1 MTALSNSRSRRRPPR
16 RLMQDLSI
24 RERGGGRRRLG
35 FTPLMLVSAMIA
47 LASCAHVDPNPAFA
61 DLAKTVHLR
70 TGKRVQW
77 NRGSAE
83 DAQAQAA
90 VASLLSRALTADSAV
105 QVALLNNHNLQA
117 TYEELGIAQA
127 DLVEAGLLRNP
138 IFTFERRFPGQALE
152 MDLLKEF
159 IDLLLLPLRKR
170 IAAAQFEAAKLR
182 VGHEILN
189 LAAEVRAAFYE
200 HQGDQQLVDLRRT
213 VADATERTAEVAL
226 QMHQAGN
233 LKSLD
238 LASEQASHAQA
249 KIELSK
255 AYSEATQTREKLN
268 KVMGAFG
275 TQTNWTVAP
284 RLPDLPGSQV
294 STSQLESRAIQQ
306 RLDLAA
312 ARQQF
317 IAEARA
323 RGIARADAI
332 LQQGEVGAHYEREAE
347 GSYSIG
353 PSLNVAIPIFNQGQ
367 PASARASAKMRQAE
381 QRYLALAA
389 DIRSDVRAARDKM
402 LLARQQFEY
411 FKSTALPTRTRV
423 TEESQ
428 LEYNAMQIGP
438 FQLLQAKQ
446 EEVKT
451 GADSVEALRDYWVA
465 RADLEK
471 AMGGPLSGSLSS
483 LSSSSKER
491 VQEERGRDR
500 GRRRV
505 GD

>member
-1 MTALSNSRSRRRPPR
+1 MKVIKNSVLVLTAGAVAN
-16 RLMQDLSI
+16 
-24 RERGGGRRRLG
+24 
-35 FTPLMLVSAMIA
+35 
-47 LASCAHVDPNPAFA
+47 CAHVDPNPAFH
-61 DLAKTVHLR
+61 DLATTVHLR

-77 NRGSAE
+77 NRGTAE

-90 VASLLSRALTADSAV
+90 VASLLSRPLTADSAV
-105 QVALLNNHNLQA
+105 QIALLNNHNLQV

-152 MDLLKEF
+152 ADLLKEF
-159 IDLLLLPLRKR
+159 IDILLLPLRKR
-170 IAAAQFEAAKLR
+170 IAAAQFEVAKFR
-182 VGHEILN
+182 VGHEILSV
-189 LAAEVRAAFYE
+189 AADVRAAFYQ
-200 HQGDQQLVDLRRT
+200 HQGDQQLVDLRHT
-213 VADATERTAEVAL
+213 VADATERTAEAAL
-226 QMHQAGN
+226 RMHQAGN

-249 KIELSK
+249 KIELAK
-255 AYSEATQTREKLN
+255 ANSEAVQSREKLN
-268 KVMGAFG
+268 KLMGAFG
-275 TQTNWTVAP
+275 AQTNWAVAP
-284 RLPDLPGSQV
+284 RLPDLPGSQL
-294 STSQLESRAIQQ
+294 STSQLESRAIEQ

-323 RGIARADAI
+323 RGIARAEAI
-332 LQQGEVGAHYEREAE
+332 LQGAEIGGHYEHEIE
-347 GSYSIG
+347 GSVHSIG
-353 PSLNVAIPIFNQGQ
+353 PSVNVPIPIFNQGQ
-367 PASARASAKMRQAE
+367 TAVARRNAKMRQAE

-402 LLARQQFEY
+402 LLSRQQVEY

-451 GADSVEALRDYWVA
+451 GADSVEALRDYWIA
-465 RADLEK
+465 RAELEK
-471 AMGGPLSGSLSS
+471 AVGGSLSGKFMS
-483 LSSSSKER
+483 LQSEPKEAT
-491 VQEERGRDR
+491 Q
-500 GRRRV
+500 
-505 GD
+505 

>member
-1 MTALSNSRSRRRPPR
+1 MKLRKPFLLWGT
-16 RLMQDLSI
+16 
-24 RERGGGRRRLG
+24 
-35 FTPLMLVSAMIA
+35 VA
-47 LASCAHVDPNPAFA
+47 LAGCAHVDPNPAFRE
-61 DLAKTVHLR
+61 LANTVHLR

-90 VASLLSRALTADSAV
+90 VASLLKRPLTADSAV

-127 DLVEAGLLRNP
+127 DLVEAGLLKNP
-138 IFTFERRFPGQALE
+138 VFYFERRLPGQAAE
-152 MDLLKEF
+152 
-159 IDLLLLPLRKR
+159 IDLVQEFVDILLLPLRKR

-182 VGHEILN
+182 VGHEILTT
-189 LAAEVRAAFYE
+189 AAEVRAAFYE
-200 HQGDQQLVDLRRT
+200 HQGDQQLVDLRKT
-213 VADATERTAEVAL
+213 VADATERSAETAL
-226 QMHQAGN
+226 KMHEAGN
-233 LKSLD
+233 LRDLD
-238 LASEQASHAQA
+238 LASEQATHAQA
-249 KIELSK
+249 KIDLAK
-255 AYSEATQTREKLN
+255 AQANAVQSREKLN
-268 KVMGAFG
+268 KLMGAFG
-275 TQTNWTVAP
+275 AQTNWTVAS
-284 RLPDLPGSQV
+284 RLSELPGNEV
-294 STSQLESRAIQQ
+294 STAQLESRAIQQ

-317 IAEARA
+317 IAEART
-323 RGIARADAI
+323 RGIARAEAI
-332 LQQGEVGAHYEREAE
+332 LQGAQIGSHYEHEIEPRH
-347 GSYSIG
+347 STG
-353 PSLNVAIPIFNQGQ
+353 PSVSVPIPIFNQGQ
-367 PASARASAKMRQAE
+367 PASARASAKMWQAE

-402 LLARQQFEY
+402 LLSRRQVEY

-465 RADLEK
+465 RAELEK
-471 AMGGPLSGSLSS
+471 AVGGSLSGKFIS
-483 LSSSSKER
+483 LQRESKEATH
-491 VQEERGRDR
+491 
-500 GRRRV
+500 
-505 GD
+505 

>member
-1 MTALSNSRSRRRPPR
+1 MLRKLLLLSGTVALV
-16 RLMQDLSI
+16 
-24 RERGGGRRRLG
+24 G
-35 FTPLMLVSAMIA
+35 
-47 LASCAHVDPNPAFA
+47 CAHVDPNPAFRE
-61 DLAKTVHLR
+61 LANTVHLR

-77 NRGSAE
+77 NRGTAQDAE
-83 DAQAQAA
+83 AQAA
-90 VASLLSRALTADSAV
+90 VASLLRHPLTADAAV
-105 QVALLNNHNLQA
+105 QVALLNNRNLQA

-159 IDLLLLPLRKR
+159 IDILLLPLRKR

-182 VGHEILN
+182 VGHEILKT
-189 LAAEVRAAFYE
+189 AAEVRAAFYE
-200 HQGDQQLVDLRRT
+200 HQGDEQLVDLRKT
-213 VADATERTAEVAL
+213 VAEATERSAETAL
-226 QMHQAGN
+226 RMQQAGN
-233 LKSLD
+233 LKNLD
-238 LASEQASHAQA
+238 LATEQASHAQA
-249 KIELSK
+249 KIELAK
-255 AYSEATQTREKLN
+255 AQSEAVQTREKLN
-268 KVMGAFG
+268 KLMGAFG
-275 TQTNWTVAP
+275 AQTNWTVAS
-284 RLPDLPGSQV
+284 RLPELSGGEV

-312 ARQQF
+312 ARQEF
-317 IAEARA
+317 IAQARSL
-323 RGIARADAI
+323 GIARADAI
-332 LQQGEVGAHYEREAE
+332 LQQAEFGAHYEREISGEYAV
-347 GSYSIG
+347 G
-353 PSLNVAIPIFNQGQ
+353 PSVNVPIPIFNQGQ
-367 PASARASAKMRQAE
+367 AAVARSSAKLRQSE

-402 LLARQQFEY
+402 LLSRRQVEY

-465 RADLEK
+465 RAELEK
-471 AMGGPLSGSLSS
+471 AVGGSLTGKPMPA
-483 LSSSSKER
+483 LSATTQGK
-491 VQEERGRDR
+491 
-500 GRRRV
+500 
-505 GD
+505 

>member
-1 MTALSNSRSRRRPPR
+1 MSDASTGAVGQARQVPNLRH
-16 RLMQDLSI
+16 DT
-24 RERGGGRRRLG
+24 REKEGRAM
-35 FTPLMLVSAMIA
+35 MLRKLFFV
-47 LASCAHVDPNPAFA
+47 LAIVGVAGCAHVDPNPAFA

-77 NRGSAE
+77 NRGGAE
-83 DAQAQAA
+83 DAQAQSA
-90 VASLLSRALTADSAV
+90 VTSLLSRPLTADSAV

-138 IFTFERRFPGQALE
+138 IFTFQRRFPGEAME
-152 MDLLKEF
+152 MDVLKEF
-159 IDLLLLPLRKR
+159 IDIFLLPLRKR

-182 VGHEILN
+182 VGHEILKT
-189 LAAEVRAAFYE
+189 AADVRGAFYE
-200 HQGDQQLVDLRRT
+200 HQGDKQLVDLRKT
-213 VADATERTAEVAL
+213 VAEATERSAETAL
-226 QMHQAGN
+226 RMQQAGN
-233 LKSLD
+233 LRNLD
-238 LASEQASHAQA
+238 LATEQASHAQA
-249 KIELSK
+249 KIELAK
-255 AYSEATQTREKLN
+255 AQSEAVQTREKLN
-268 KVMGAFG
+268 KLMGAFG
-275 TQTNWTVAP
+275 AQTNWNVER
-284 RLPDLPGSQV
+284 RLSELPGGEV

-323 RGIARADAI
+323 RGIARAEAI
-332 LQQGEVGAHYEREAE
+332 LQGAEFGAHYEHEIE
-347 GSYSIG
+347 GGLHSIG
-353 PSLNVAIPIFNQGQ
+353 PSVNVPIPIFNQGQ
-367 PASARASAKMRQAE
+367 PAVARSSAKLRQSE

-402 LLARQQFEY
+402 LLSRRQVEY

-451 GADSVEALRDYWVA
+451 GAESVEALRDYWVA
-465 RADLEK
+465 RAELEK
-471 AMGGPLSGSLSS
+471 AVGGSLSGKFIS
-483 LSSSSKER
+483 LQREGKESG
-491 VQEERGRDR
+491 E
-500 GRRRV
+500 
-505 GD
+505 

>member
-1 MTALSNSRSRRRPPR
+1 M
-16 RLMQDLSI
+16 
-24 RERGGGRRRLG
+24 
-35 FTPLMLVSAMIA
+35 MLRKLFFIPAIFGVAG
-47 LASCAHVDPNPAFA
+47 CAHVDPNPAFRE
-61 DLAKTVHLR
+61 LANTVHLR

-90 VASLLSRALTADSAV
+90 VASLLSRPLKADSAV

-117 TYEELGIAQA
+117 TYEDLGIAQA

-138 IFTFERRFPGQALE
+138 IFTFERRFPGQAME

-159 IDLLLLPLRKR
+159 IDILLLPLRKR

-189 LAAEVRAAFYE
+189 VAGEVRGAFYE
-200 HQGDQQLVDLRRT
+200 HQGDQQLVDLRKT
-213 VADATERTAEVAL
+213 VADATERSAETALRMRE
-226 QMHQAGN
+226 AGN
-233 LKSLD
+233 IKNLE
-238 LASEQASHAQA
+238 LANEQASHAGA
-249 KIELSK
+249 KIELAK
-255 AYSEATQTREKLN
+255 AQSEATRSREKLN
-268 KVMGAFG
+268 KLIGAYG
-275 TQTNWTVAP
+275 YQTNWTVTP
-284 RLPDLPGSQV
+284 RLPDLPNAEI
-294 STSQLESRAIQQ
+294 STSQLESRALQQ

-312 ARQQF
+312 ARQDF
-317 IAEARA
+317 IAQARSI
-323 RGIARADAI
+323 GIARAEAI
-332 LQQGEVGAHYEREAE
+332 LQQAEVGAHYEREITGEYA
-347 GSYSIG
+347 IG
-353 PSLNVAIPIFNQGQ
+353 PSVNVPIPIFNQGQ
-367 PASARASAKMRQAE
+367 AASAKASAKMRQGQ

-389 DIRSDVRAARDKM
+389 DIRSDVRAARDRM
-402 LLARQQFEY
+402 LLARQQVEY

-465 RADLEK
+465 RAELEK
-471 AMGGPLSGSLSS
+471 AVGGRLTGKFISFQNEG
-483 LSSSSKER
+483 KK
-491 VQEERGRDR
+491 
-500 GRRRV
+500 
-505 GD
+505 

>member
-1 MTALSNSRSRRRPPR
+1 MSPKLFLLSGAVALV
-16 RLMQDLSI
+16 
-24 RERGGGRRRLG
+24 G
-35 FTPLMLVSAMIA
+35 
-47 LASCAHVDPNPAFA
+47 CAHVDPNPAFRE
-61 DLAKTVHLR
+61 LANTVHLR

-90 VASLLSRALTADSAV
+90 VSSLLKRPLTADSAV

-127 DLVEAGLLRNP
+127 DLVEAGLLKNP
-138 IFTFERRFPGQALE
+138 VFYFERRLPGQAAE
-152 MDLLKEF
+152 
-159 IDLLLLPLRKR
+159 IDLVQEFVDILLLPLRKR

-182 VGHEILN
+182 VGHEILTTT
-189 LAAEVRAAFYE
+189 AEVRAAFYE
-200 HQGDQQLVDLRRT
+200 HQGDQQLVDLRKT
-213 VADATERTAEVAL
+213 VADATERSAETAL
-226 QMHQAGN
+226 KMHEAGN
-233 LKSLD
+233 LRDLD
-238 LASEQASHAQA
+238 LASEQATHAQA
-249 KIELSK
+249 KIDLAK
-255 AYSEATQTREKLN
+255 AQANAVQSREKLN
-268 KVMGAFG
+268 KLMGAFG
-275 TQTNWTVAP
+275 AQTNWTVAS
-284 RLPDLPGSQV
+284 RLSELPGNEV
-294 STSQLESRAIQQ
+294 STAQLESRAIQQ

-317 IAEARA
+317 IAEART
-323 RGIARADAI
+323 RGIARAEAI
-332 LQQGEVGAHYEREAE
+332 LQGAQIGSHYEHEIEPRH
-347 GSYSIG
+347 SSG
-353 PSLNVAIPIFNQGQ
+353 PSVSVPIPIFNQGQ

-402 LLARQQFEY
+402 LLSRRQVEY

-465 RADLEK
+465 RAELEK
-471 AMGGPLSGSLSS
+471 AVGGSLSGKFIS
-483 LSSSSKER
+483 LQIESKEATH
-491 VQEERGRDR
+491 
-500 GRRRV
+500 
-505 GD
+505 

>member
-1 MTALSNSRSRRRPPR
+1 MNTIRNFGLLLSA
-16 RLMQDLSI
+16 
-24 RERGGGRRRLG
+24 G
-35 FTPLMLVSAMIA
+35 A
-47 LASCAHVDPNPAFA
+47 LAGCAHVDPNPAFRE
-61 DLAKTVHLR
+61 LANTVHLR

-83 DAQAQAA
+83 DAQAQA
-90 VASLLSRALTADSAV
+90 VVTSLLSRPLTANSAV
-105 QVALLNNHNLQA
+105 QIALLNNHNLQA

-152 MDLLKEF
+152 ADLLKEF
-159 IDLLLLPLRKR
+159 IDILLLPLRKR

-182 VGHEILN
+182 VGHEILKT
-189 LAAEVRAAFYE
+189 AAEVRAAFYE
-200 HQGDQQLVDLRRT
+200 HQGDEQLVDLRKT
-213 VADATERTAEVAL
+213 VAEATERSAETAL
-226 QMHQAGN
+226 RMQQAGN
-233 LKSLD
+233 LKNLD
-238 LASEQASHAQA
+238 LTNEQATQAQA
-249 KIELSK
+249 KIELDK
-255 AYSEATQTREKLN
+255 AQSEAVQSREKLN
-268 KVMGAFG
+268 KLMGAFG

-284 RLPDLPGSQV
+284 RLPELPGGEV

-312 ARQQF
+312 AQDEF
-317 IAEARA
+317 IAQARSL
-323 RGIARADAI
+323 GIARADAI
-332 LQQGEVGAHYEREAE
+332 LQQAEVGAHYEREISGEYAV
-347 GSYSIG
+347 G
-353 PSLNVAIPIFNQGQ
+353 PSVNVPIPIFNQGQ
-367 PASARASAKMRQAE
+367 AAVARSSAKLRQRE

-389 DIRSDVRAARDKM
+389 DIRSDVRAARDK
-402 LLARQQFEY
+402 LLLSRRQVEY

-465 RADLEK
+465 RAELEK
-471 AMGGPLSGSLSS
+471 AVGGPLSGSLSS
-483 LSSSSKER
+483 SFSSSSSKQLLE
-491 VQEERGRDR
+491 QGEDR
-500 GRRRV
+500 GREGGRRR
-505 GD
+505 G

>member
-1 MTALSNSRSRRRPPR
+1 MNI
-16 RLMQDLSI
+16 I
-24 RERGGGRRRLG
+24 RNFGLLLG
-35 FTPLMLVSAMIA
+35 AGV
-47 LASCAHVDPNPAFA
+47 LAGCAHVDPNPAFRE
-61 DLAKTVHLR
+61 LANTVHLR

-77 NRGSAE
+77 NRGTAE

-90 VASLLSRALTADSAV
+90 VSSLLSRPLTAESAV
-105 QVALLNNHNLQA
+105 QIALLNNHTLQA

-138 IFTFERRFPGQALE
+138 IFTFERRFPGQAAE
-152 MDLLKEF
+152 IDLLKEF
-159 IDLLLLPLRKR
+159 IDIVLLPLRKR

-182 VGHEILN
+182 VGHEILKT
-189 LAAEVRAAFYE
+189 AAEVRAAFYE
-200 HQGDQQLVDLRRT
+200 HQGDQQLVDLRKT
-213 VADATERTAEVAL
+213 VAEATERSAETALKMKE
-226 QMHQAGN
+226 AGN
-233 LKSLD
+233 LRNLD
-238 LASEQASHAQA
+238 LANEQATHAQA
-249 KIELSK
+249 KIELAK
-255 AYSEATQTREKLN
+255 AQSEAVQSREKLN
-268 KVMGAFG
+268 KLMGAFG
-275 TQTNWTVAP
+275 AQTNWTVAS
-284 RLPDLPGSQV
+284 RLPELPGGEV

-323 RGIARADAI
+323 RGIARAEAI
-332 LQQGEVGAHYEREAE
+332 LEKAEFGAHYEREIE
-347 GSYSIG
+347 GTYSIG
-353 PSLNVAIPIFNQGQ
+353 PSVNVPIPIFNQGQ
-367 PASARASAKMRQAE
+367 PASARASAKMRQAG

-402 LLARQQFEY
+402 LLSRREVEY

-451 GADSVEALRDYWVA
+451 GAESVEALRDYWVA
-465 RADLEK
+465 RAELEK
-471 AMGGPLSGSLSS
+471 AVGGSLSGKFVS
-483 LSSSSKER
+483 LQREGKQSGE
-491 VQEERGRDR
+491 
-500 GRRRV
+500 
-505 GD
+505 